1 MLMRRFSLAVAA
13 GSMILLACG
22 ANASSEP
29 TRTYTVDLRMEDH
42 EDDYSY
48 VPIGEVPTF
57 LVGDQVT
64 FQAENDG
71 TLDHDLQIVGPDG
84 LAIEEADAVAPG
96 DVLIVTVDLDEP
108 GIYQLNCLVDNHLT
122 EHNMQTLIQVTEP

>member
-1 MLMRRFSLAVAA
+1 MF
-13 GSMILLACG
+13 
-22 ANASSEP
+22 
-29 TRTYTVDLRMEDH
+29 TVELRMEDDSVNKEISRIDFQMH
-42 EDDYSY
+42 
-48 VPIGEVPTF
+48 F

-84 LAIEEADAVAPG
+84 IAIDEADAVAPG
-96 DVLIVTVDLDEP
+96 DALAVTVDLDEP

-122 EHNMQTLIQVTEP
+122 EHNMQALIQVNEA